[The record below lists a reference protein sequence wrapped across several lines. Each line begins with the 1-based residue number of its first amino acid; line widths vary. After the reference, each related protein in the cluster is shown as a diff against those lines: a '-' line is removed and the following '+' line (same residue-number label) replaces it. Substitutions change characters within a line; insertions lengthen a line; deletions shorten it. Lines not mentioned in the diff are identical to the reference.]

1 LIHGNRAREALVGI
15 FAGFATSGNRTPL
28 AALSRQERGQGVAL
42 LIGGLDSGIAAPQTS
57 TVGFARSVRYSGEA
71 MKVRNS
77 LKSLRNRHRDN
88 RLVRRKGRVYI
99 INKTQKRFKARQG

>member
-1 LIHGNRAREALVGI
+1 MTREQVNQDFCRFCDESPLDRRARFGHSSA
-15 FAGFATSGNRTPL
+15 R
-28 AALSRQERGQGVAL
+28 
-42 LIGGLDSGIAAPQTS
+42 TS
-57 TVGFARSVRYSGEA
+57 TVGFARSVKYSGAA